1 VKGTTAKSL
10 DKIRNAGTLVLVGFR
25 PEEESFHLLN
35 FVLSEKRIQGTAA
48 HMWDV
53 DIAAAIAL
61 LAGPSIDTKPLLT
74 DVIALD
80 EVVTKGFDRLLNDKN
95 AFKIVV
101 DTTR

>member
-1 VKGTTAKSL
+1 ML
-10 DKIRNAGTLVLVGFR
+10 FR
-25 PEEESFHLLN
+25 S
-35 FVLSEKRIQGTAA
+35 A

-53 DIAAAIAL
+53 DIAAAVAL
-61 LAGPSIDTKPLLT
+61 LAGNSIDTKPLLT

-80 EVVTKGFDRLLNDKN
+80 EVVTKGFDRLIKDKN

>member
-1 VKGTTAKSL
+1 MPGQVDVQNL
-10 DKIRNAGTLVLVGFR
+10 
-25 PEEESFHLLN
+25 
-35 FVLSEKRIQGTAA
+35 AA
-48 HMWDV
+48 MIAAAIV
-53 DIAAAIAL
+53 IDIAAAIAL

>member
-1 VKGTTAKSL
+1 
-10 DKIRNAGTLVLVGFR
+10 
-25 PEEESFHLLN
+25 
-35 FVLSEKRIQGTAA
+35 
-48 HMWDV
+48 MWDV
-53 DIAAAIAL
+53 DVAAAIAL
-61 LAGPSIDTKPLLT
+61 LAGPAIDTKPLLT

>member
-1 VKGTTAKSL
+1 MLFRS
-10 DKIRNAGTLVLVGFR
+10 NAGTLVLVGFR

-53 DIAAAIAL
+53 DIAAAVAL
-61 LAGPSIDTKPLLT
+61 LAGNSIDTKPLLT

-80 EVVTKGFDRLLNDKN
+80 EVVTKGFDRLIKDKN